1 MYMTTLNRN
10 FEYSF
15 EFLQHL
21 IDFDDLSVD
30 LGSIAGKMFLKE
42 LLDGQPLKFMAAQRK
57 DVAGD
62 DGNKGRGL
70 DYLWFFDVFHETLYE
85 DCR

>member
-1 MYMTTLNRN
+1 
-10 FEYSF
+10 
-15 EFLQHL
+15 
-21 IDFDDLSVD
+21 
-30 LGSIAGKMFLKE
+30 MFLKE